1 MTFRDTFAN
10 HRNNSISP
18 TEKMSTGSDD
28 AMKSGISPNDST
40 KDHPQYSTLIPRQD
54 DNMDVQDKNIEFEED
69 MYNNDIDGTDF
80 SCSCTDVTL
89 DDKYKITHRHHP
101 TTSSSNCNNR
111 DNTGR
116 NETSGTISNL
126 ENDNQEDMMPR
137 NIDTIENTVHQS
149 GKRQMMESEEQVNG
163 SRSLDNITAGYT
175 TNKTNFDE
183 QQVFLSLNDST
194 SATKVKF

>member
-1 MTFRDTFAN
+1 
-10 HRNNSISP
+10 
-18 TEKMSTGSDD
+18 MSLNVKCQLLN
-28 AMKSGISPNDST
+28 AMKSGISTNDST

-54 DNMDVQDKNIEFEED
+54 DNMDVQDKNIEFGDD

-80 SCSCTDVTL
+80 SCSCTDATL

-101 TTSSSNCNNR
+101 TTSSSNCNNK

-116 NETSGTISNL
+116 NETSRTISNL

-183 QQVFLSLNDST
+183 QQAFLSLNDST
-194 SATKVKF
+194 SATKVEL